1 MKNLTITLLVVS
13 LVLISCNN
21 KMQNNNSTPMA
32 DSKESQQQEFTLNP
46 LYPKTYEFE
55 GQNGTRNRIDYF
67 YLDGSFSYNTL
78 FYEEL
83 KKSVD
88 QIHENIEK
96 NYKVYSIYIYK
107 KTKELNESY
116 NKPREF
122 FDGKNKDIITYARF
136 KDTGNDLF
144 YIINDAQV
152 IYDNVK
158 RKPLDFEFDE

>member
-67 YLDGSFSYNTL
+67 YLDGL
-78 FYEEL
+78 L
-83 KKSVD
+83 
-88 QIHENIEK
+88 
-96 NYKVYSIYIYK
+96 
-107 KTKELNESY
+107 
-116 NKPREF
+116 
-122 FDGKNKDIITYARF
+122 
-136 KDTGNDLF
+136 
-144 YIINDAQV
+144 INAS
-152 IYDNVK
+152 
-158 RKPLDFEFDE
+158 PL